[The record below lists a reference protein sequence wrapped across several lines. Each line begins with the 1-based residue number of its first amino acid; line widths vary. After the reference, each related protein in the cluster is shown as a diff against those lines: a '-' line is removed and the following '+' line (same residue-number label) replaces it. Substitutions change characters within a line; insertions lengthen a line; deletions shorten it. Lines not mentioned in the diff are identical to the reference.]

1 METVVFRMYD
11 VTNIDDNIDAHN
23 NDSDMSGNN
32 YDNIRFIIYDDCNSG
47 DIDQPRQ

>member
-23 NDSDMSGNN
+23 NDSDKSGNN
-32 YDNIRFIIYDDCNSG
+32 YDNIRFIIYDDRNSG